1 MKKIT
6 LLFAFIAFS
15 AVSLFS
21 QSQRLVLAEEFTNA
35 SCGPCAGQN
44 PAFDALLQQNTDK
57 ITSIKYHMSWP
68 GTDPMYTHNPA
79 DNNARKNLYSINGVP
94 HVHVDGNWWNGM
106 PSGVNQYLINTAA
119 AIPSPFDMQ
128 VQYELSEDE
137 SKINVT
143 AYVNA
148 TQNVSGNLKLFL
160 VVIEKHIH
168 FTSPPGYNGEKDFY
182 NVMKKILPT
191 KTGLK
196 LETSIDSGEYFIAE
210 SSWELANVYN
220 NDELSVVAF
229 IQDMTTKEVYQA
241 ANGSTDPIVP
251 LYTNDVAISGVYYV
265 TDKNCSSK
273 MAPKIRIINS
283 GAAEVTSMDIEYHI
297 NDGDVTTINWT
308 GNLAFLDK
316 EEIQL
321 EELNFSLKDTNN
333 FVVEVT
339 NVNGGDDEYVANN
352 MEDMVFYRADYFDGP
367 GFMFLELDN
376 HPEQTTWKMYDYE
389 GNVVQE
395 GGPYTTPGGTVTV
408 TFNFP
413 TSSCYRFEMYDSGND
428 GLSGGGS
435 YQVAG
440 SGAIS
445 FSGGDFTDKD
455 VNEITYDIVGVDEK
469 EIVNNL
475 SIYPN
480 PATDN
485 LSVSFLLSDSKTVSV
500 ALYDML
506 GKQMMVNNMGV
517 QPAGSI
523 DVNFDVN
530 SLQSGVYLIKTEV
543 GNKSYV
549 NKVIVK

>member
-1 MKKIT
+1 MRKIT
-6 LLFAFIAFS
+6 LLLVVFAIS
-15 AVSLFS
+15 AGSVFS

-68 GTDPMYTHNPA
+68 GVDPMYTHNPG
-79 DNNARKNLYSINGVP
+79 DNNARKNLYGINSVP
-94 HVHVDGNWWNGM
+94 HVQMDGNLWNGM
-106 PSGVNQYLINTAA
+106 PSGVTQNRINTAA

-137 SKINVT
+137 SKINVI
-143 AYVNA
+143 AYVTA

-182 NVMKKILPT
+182 NVMKKILPAR
-191 KTGLK
+191 TGLK

-229 IQDMTTKEVYQA
+229 IQDMSTKEVFQA
-241 ANGSTDPIVP
+241 TNGSTDPIVP
-251 LYTNDVAISGVYYV
+251 LYTNDVAISESYYV
-265 TDKNCSSK
+265 TDKNCSGK
-273 MAPKIRIINS
+273 MAPKIKIINS
-283 GAAEVTSMDIEYHI
+283 GADEVTSMDIEYHV

-321 EELNFSLKDTNN
+321 EEFNFPLKDTNN
-333 FVVEVT
+333 LVIEIT
-339 NVNGGDDEYVANN
+339 SVNGGDDEYDANN
-352 MEDMVFYRADYFDGP
+352 LEDDVFYRADYFDGP

-445 FSGGDFTDKD
+445 FSGADFTDKD
-455 VNEITYDIVGVDEK
+455 VNEITFDIVGVE
-469 EIVNNL
+469 EQEVVNNL
-475 SIYPN
+475 NIYPN

-485 LSVSFLLSDSKTVSV
+485 LSVSFVLSESKTVSV
-500 ALYDML
+500 ALYNML
-506 GKQMMVNNMGV
+506 GKQMMINNMGV

-523 DVNFDVN
+523 NVDFDVN
-530 SLQSGVYLIKTEV
+530 SLQPGVYLIKTEV
-543 GNKSYV
+543 GNKSIV
-549 NKVIVK
+549 NKAIVK